1 MYIMGFVMQQVKI
14 TDLRAHLPEF
24 LKKVSSGEEIQ
35 ITSHGKPVARLV
47 PELTEVE
54 AAEKRLDALR
64 GTMMVGDVLEPLES
78 QWSADADNL

>member
-1 MYIMGFVMQQVKI
+1 MQQVKI

-24 LKKVSSGEEIQ
+24 LKKVSNGEEIQ

-54 AAEKRLDALR
+54 AAQKRLDALR
-64 GTMMVGDVLEPLES
+64 GSMMVGDVMAPLDS
-78 QWSADADNL
+78 QWNADADNL

>member
-1 MYIMGFVMQQVKI
+1 MQQVKI
-14 TDLRAHLPEF
+14 TDLRAHLPDY
-24 LKKVSSGEEIQ
+24 LKKVSNGEEIQ

-54 AAEKRLDALR
+54 AAQKRLDALH

>member
-1 MYIMGFVMQQVKI
+1 MQQVKI

-24 LKKVSSGEEIQ
+24 LKKVSNGEEIQ

-54 AAEKRLDALR
+54 AAQKRLDALR
-64 GTMMVGDVLEPLES
+64 GTMMVGDVMEPLES

>member
-1 MYIMGFVMQQVKI
+1 MQQVKI

-24 LKKVSSGEEIQ
+24 LKKVSNGEEIQ

-54 AAEKRLDALR
+54 AAQKRLDALR
-64 GTMMVGDVLEPLES
+64 GTMMVGDVMEPLES
-78 QWSADADNL
+78 QWGADADNL